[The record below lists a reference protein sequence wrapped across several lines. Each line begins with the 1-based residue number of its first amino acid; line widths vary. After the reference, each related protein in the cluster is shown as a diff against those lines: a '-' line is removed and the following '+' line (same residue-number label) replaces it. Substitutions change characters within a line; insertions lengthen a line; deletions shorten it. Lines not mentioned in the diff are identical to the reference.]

1 MGIQVRPLF
10 ATIKLVNQPL
20 FWYRVAMRTDQKS
33 PSSLEQVLGTRSKV
47 AVLRSLFHSK
57 LGHSGGAIARLT
69 GVALFAVQKTLAS
82 LEGVGLVNVE
92 RGPVENRYRLN
103 DQHYLVAHGL
113 RALFEGER
121 HMPKAIAR
129 ELGDLLEDKVIAAGL
144 FGSFARGAARTGSD
158 IDLFVVV
165 KTLKDREEVSR
176 ILSDAQP
183 DLTRRYGWPVQAVI
197 FERRRLSQ
205 GLKKGQTLLDEA
217 TGDWQHVAGL
227 TPRELRKSLVSA
239 KTRRPLP

>member
-1 MGIQVRPLF
+1 MPIMHADP
-10 ATIKLVNQPL
+10 
-20 FWYRVAMRTDQKS
+20 KS
-33 PSSLEQVLGTRSKV
+33 PSSLEQVLGTKSKV

-57 LGHSGGAIARLT
+57 LGHSGGAIARQT

-82 LEGVGLVNVE
+82 LEGIGLVDVE

-103 DQHYLVAHGL
+103 AQHYLVAHGL

-121 HMPKAIAR
+121 HMPRALAR
-129 ELGDLLEDKVIAAGL
+129 ELGDLLESKVIAAGL
-144 FGSFARGAARTGSD
+144 FGSFARGTARAGSD

-165 KTLKDREEVSR
+165 KTLKDREKVSR

-183 DLTRRYGWPVQAVI
+183 DLTRRYGWPMQPVI
-197 FERRRLSQ
+197 FERQRLSQ
-205 GLKKGQTLLDEA
+205 GLKRGQTLLDEA

-227 TPRELRKSLVSA
+227 MPRELRKSLVSA
-239 KTRRPLP
+239 KTRRPQS

>member
-1 MGIQVRPLF
+1 MCQ
-10 ATIKLVNQPL
+10 
-20 FWYRVAMRTDQKS
+20 Y
-33 PSSLEQVLGTRSKV
+33 
-47 AVLRSLFHSK
+47 
-57 LGHSGGAIARLT
+57 SGGAIARLT

-82 LEGVGLVNVE
+82 LEGIGLVDVE

-103 DQHYLVAHGL
+103 THHYLVAHGL

-121 HMPKAIAR
+121 HMPRALAR
-129 ELGDLLEDKVIAAGL
+129 ELGGLLESKVIAAGL
-144 FGSFARGAARTGSD
+144 FGSFARGAERAGSD

-165 KTLKDREEVSR
+165 ETLKHREEVSR

-183 DLTRRYGWPVQAVI
+183 DLMRRYGWPMQSVI

-205 GLKKGQTLLDEA
+205 GLKRAQTLLDEA

-227 TPRELRKSLVSA
+227 MPRELRKSLVSA
-239 KTRRPLP
+239 KTRRTRS